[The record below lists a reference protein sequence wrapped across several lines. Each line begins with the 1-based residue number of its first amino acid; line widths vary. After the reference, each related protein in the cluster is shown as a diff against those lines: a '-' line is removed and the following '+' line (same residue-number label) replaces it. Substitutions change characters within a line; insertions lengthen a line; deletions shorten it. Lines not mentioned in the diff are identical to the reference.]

1 MGTLFSN
8 FSKGT
13 FTSIFKPANFQKYP
27 WPFCVSNQIRL
38 INFALFMD
46 QAHLLKSIAK
56 LRQIDETASLLSQGN
71 VRVQWK
77 GLVGSAKSLT
87 SICVAQQ
94 VPGDSRVL
102 HKSSPVLAGNRA
114 GSMCLAEIGF
124 RRLQP

>member
-1 MGTLFSN
+1 
-8 FSKGT
+8 
-13 FTSIFKPANFQKYP
+13 
-27 WPFCVSNQIRL
+27 
-38 INFALFMD
+38 MD

-94 VPGDSRVL
+94 VPGNHLFILED
-102 HKSSPVLAGNRA
+102 KEEAA
-114 GSMCLAEIGF
+114 YF
-124 RRLQP
+124 K